1 MEKSACR
8 ILTVDDHRLSLRLVQ
23 QQLEIMGFSAIETAP
38 DGEVAWKRLEKEPF
52 DIVILDWAMP
62 VKDGMTFLKE
72 CRAQRRFDHVA
83 MIMLSAE
90 MQPGMIDEAMKA
102 GANAYIV
109 KPVTQKLFTENMDNI
124 LRWIEKNGEKVQ
136 HG

>member
-1 MEKSACR
+1 MEKAACR

-23 QQLEIMGFSAIETAP
+23 QHLEILGFTNIETAS
-38 DGEVAWKRLEKEPF
+38 DGEVAWKRMEAESF

-62 VKDGMTFLKE
+62 VKNGMTFLKE
-72 CRAQRRFDHVA
+72 CRAQKKFDHIA

-90 MQPGMIDEAMKA
+90 MQPEMIDEAMKA

-109 KPVTQKLFTENMDNI
+109 KPMTQSIFKENMDNV
-124 LRWIEKNGEKVQ
+124 LMWIEKNREKVQ